1 MSRKA
6 GPIIPTPEER
16 ATLDQWARSR
26 TMPLRLVQRAKI
38 IQLASNGMDS
48 PDIAKTLNVS

>member
-6 GPIIPTPEER
+6 DPIIPTPEER

-26 TMPLRLVQRAKI
+26 TMSLRLVQRAKI

-48 PDIAKTLNVS
+48 PDVVKTLNVS